1 MSVEQRW
8 RTVWIVDS
16 DQHAVEQARVRLSHD
31 HAEDLERED
40 ETGAFLLPQLP
51 VGEKVTIEAAA
62 PGLIPESHSFRVR
75 DEPQQVILGLRRA
88 GELSYEQGDSKL
100 SFIPDHAR
108 FLLVVRGPEA
118 QTRTREV
125 IEQSGVE
132 AEPVP
137 LTHDQPEVG
146 HGAGDEVA
154 YLVVISSEGASALS
168 RRLAARRLE
177 VDVARIISHGE
188 GRPLGLTD
196 EIVVSF
202 TEDTG
207 RETVQNI
214 AREFGCRVERD
225 VLHSTN
231 AFLLRR
237 LKGPEYDV
245 LETIDALQAD
255 PHVIYA
261 EANLIFF
268 AEQDAYTPNDFLF
281 AQVPHL
287 QLIAADQA
295 WERLSK
301 KAVALRGGSPA
312 VTVAIID
319 QDGVA
324 PNHPD
329 LTAQLTD
336 GTSKLVTSMNFAT
349 SPITAQTVGGLAGT
363 HGTKCAGSAVAAFDN
378 NVGVPGVA
386 PNCHLIGIRS
396 PAVRDM
402 QNVIDTYLWA
412 GGILN
417 GSKAPGFPKAPPAR
431 PADVISSSWGWPGM
445 LAVSDPMR
453 ACFDR
458 LTRDGRNGLGTILC
472 WSVGN
477 EGYVDFTN
485 PTQGAYRSWPTY
497 HKCIAVGA
505 SIGATPT
512 SPLPTS
518 QHADPTGSVANIATQ
533 ADQRALYSPYG
544 STPHRKPD
552 LVAPSHTA
560 NDKAASRVDPILT
573 CVPVGTGTVDGCPG
587 PAACLDYAATFGGT
601 SHATPTVA
609 GAIALML
616 SAKPDLTWIQVLD
629 LLRASCARIHP
640 NNNDPIGVWQDLDG
654 DGKFDYSRWYGA
666 GRLDVHAAI
675 MAILGP

>member
-8 RTVWIVDS
+8 RTVWVVDS
-16 DQHAVEQARVRLSHD
+16 DQHAVGQARVRLSHD

-118 QTRTREV
+118 ETRTREV
-125 IEQSGVE
+125 IEESGVE
-132 AEPVP
+132 AERVP

-146 HGAGDEVA
+146 RGAEDEAA
-154 YLVVISSEGASALS
+154 YLVRISSEGASALS

-177 VDVARIISHGE
+177 VDVARIISQGE
-188 GRPLGLTD
+188 ERPLGLTD

-225 VLHSTN
+225 VVHSTN

-245 LETIDALQAD
+245 LETIAALQAD
-255 PHVIYA
+255 PRVIYA

-268 AEQDAYTPNDFLF
+268 AEQDAYMPNDFLF
-281 AQVPHL
+281 AQVPYL

-324 PNHPD
+324 PDHPD
-329 LTAQLTD
+329 LTARLTD
-336 GTSKLVTSMNFAT
+336 GTLKLVTSMNFAT
-349 SPITAQTVGGLAGT
+349 FPRTTQTVGGLAGT

-378 NVGVPGVA
+378 NIGVSGVA

-396 PAVRDM
+396 PAVSDM
-402 QNVIDTYLWA
+402 ERVIHTYLWA
-412 GGILN
+412 GGILDR
-417 GSKAPGFPKAPPAR
+417 SKVPGFPALPAR
-431 PADVISSSWGWPGM
+431 PADVISSSWGRPGIA
-445 LAVSDPMR
+445 LSDPMR

-458 LTRDGRNGLGTILC
+458 LTGEGRNGLGTILC
-472 WSVGN
+472 WAIGN
-477 EGYVDFTN
+477 EGYVDFTI
-485 PTQGAYRSWPTY
+485 PTPGTFRSWATY

-512 SPLPTS
+512 NPLLTS
-518 QHADPTGSVANIATQ
+518 YDADPTGSVANIATQ

-544 STPHRKPD
+544 STLLRKPD

-560 NDKAASRVDPILT
+560 NDKAASRVDPILA

-675 MAILGP
+675 MAILGS